1 MGKRVTLQDVADQAG
16 CSKATVSIV
25 LNSKPG
31 ISEALRK
38 KVLAVCGSLGYGK
51 LDIPGEQPSA
61 RICIIDVVRDS
72 FIAEPRLLEF
82 RNYYV
87 RGIQKRCGEL
97 NVGLEMLTLYELDI
111 EQLQSSL
118 GQWNDLSGIIVLGS
132 DLQSEEDFDMF
143 SSSEMPI
150 VFIDTFY
157 TSPGYN
163 FINVDNSGGM
173 MLLLNYLESLNH
185 REAGLIS
192 IDTINY
198 NIRERENAFIEIARR
213 RKLITN
219 DRWCFRFNMADEND
233 LSACIQGLLKTNS
246 LPSAIVCTTDLI
258 PIQLFPILTAM
269 EIDVPGDLSVVSFG
283 DLSLSK
289 VIRPRL
295 TVVDPPKNQI
305 GRAAVELIVNRLDK
319 WNQPENLGYRLNP
332 ERVLAAGNL
341 IVRESAAECPKG
353 RGEA

>member
-1 MGKRVTLQDVADQAG
+1 
-16 CSKATVSIV
+16 
-25 LNSKPG
+25 
-31 ISEALRK
+31 
-38 KVLAVCGSLGYGK
+38 
-51 LDIPGEQPSA
+51 
-61 RICIIDVVRDS
+61 
-72 FIAEPRLLEF
+72 
-82 RNYYV
+82 
-87 RGIQKRCGEL
+87 
-97 NVGLEMLTLYELDI
+97 
-111 EQLQSSL
+111 
-118 GQWNDLSGIIVLGS
+118 
-132 DLQSEEDFDMF
+132 MF
-143 SSSEMPI
+143 SSIEMPI

-157 TSPGYN
+157 TSLGYN

-213 RKLITN
+213 RKFITN

-332 ERVLAAGNL
+332 ERVLAANNL
-341 IVRESAAECPKG
+341 IVRESSAECPKG